1 MNVISM
7 PDDEIRYPD
16 IMQKTRRF
24 LWKGI
29 VALPIGML
37 ALYVVSLFIP
47 HDLVAGD
54 LKNAVGSAS
63 LILLFL
69 ILVVVS
75 GIIWGAANDSAKC
88 CNCKSPIMV
97 TRYNW
102 LKILAGLLPVCKK
115 CSDTVGAEFIKPL
128 PANPV
133 YPVNPVM
140 GTPANAR
147 TTS

>member
-7 PDDEIRYPD
+7 PVDEIRYPN
-16 IMQKTRRF
+16 IMQKARRL

-97 TRYNW
+97 TRHNW
-102 LKILAGLLPVCKK
+102 LKILAGFLPVCKK
-115 CSDTVGAEFIKPL
+115 CRVVIGAEFIKPL

-133 YPVNPVM
+133 NSVNPVM
-140 GTPANAR
+140 ETPANERA
-147 TTS
+147 TL